1 MFSPSKARYQGHM
14 SRRRR
19 SSGRPSPAE
28 RELAETLGR
37 MSFSSGLIL
46 TGVLVVIGFVVSLVP
61 PGAGWWAL
69 VPQAKVV
76 FWALAF
82 FAFVAVSV
90 GAIRRW
96 SDGRLFGSDV
106 AVEDLTWEQVEGY
119 LAAYYR
125 SRGVRVTY
133 RGGGTADGGVD
144 LVLDDATGRR
154 ILQAKHWKVRSVGVV
169 PLRALWGVRED
180 ERASGAVFVTSGY
193 FTIDAREF
201 ARGKALELID
211 GRALKE
217 LVREAK
223 RVVKETVP
231 AATPAAAPAA
241 AERCPRCGE
250 GSLVERIAK
259 RGQFAESS
267 FLGCNR
273 YPQCTYTR
281 SGVAQSTAGA

>member
-1 MFSPSKARYQGHM
+1 
-14 SRRRR
+14 
-19 SSGRPSPAE
+19 
-28 RELAETLGR
+28 

-46 TGVLVVIGFVVSLVP
+46 TGVLLVIGFVASLVP

-69 VPQAKVV
+69 LPQTKVV

-106 AVEDLTWEQVEGY
+106 AIEDLSWEQFEGY

-125 SRGVRVTY
+125 SRGVKVTY
-133 RGGGTADGGVD
+133 RGGGAADGGVD
-144 LVLDDATGRR
+144 LVLDDGNGRR

-180 ERASGAVFVTSGY
+180 ERATGAVFVTSGY
-193 FTIDAREF
+193 FTPDAREF

-211 GRALKE
+211 GPVLRK

-223 RVVKETVP
+223 GLAREEAP
-231 AATPAAAPAA
+231 AAVPAAAPVR

-250 GSLVERIAK
+250 GDLVERVAR
-259 RGQFAESS
+259 RGQFAGST
-267 FLGCNR
+267 FLGCSR

-281 SGVAQSTAGA
+281 SGVAQPTSGG